1 MSNLITTTYG
11 VGATRLR
18 AAIAAALVGILF
30 FVLVGNYYTQDH
42 HGLGYRSRDA
52 IGDLRLRSQFA
63 EKLIANAALV
73 PGVLMTDQPA
83 PIPAA
88 LAEELVISA
97 FQSHAVLSKLE
108 ISPAGQP
115 GIYFTRLD
123 PYAISQSASQL
134 SRSTRSVGHFKL
146 RGRPII
152 SLDDDVL
159 VVTQSIESQQGAS
172 SPKFWGDAKA
182 SLSIAALA
190 EILQFDALREIGYA
204 LRLDYFSSDSVSDKA
219 LISVGGN
226 LRDQSISNAIGLPQG
241 GRLTLQASLPSTWNP
256 PAITITELILL
267 FTGAVLLSLA
277 TFHLLRR
284 SIAMDEQVALR
295 TMQLVMDK
303 DLLESEL
310 DYRTHAVRQLQD
322 SHALLESIFETIP
335 SMIVLKRASDLSVV
349 LVNRHGESILGQSK
363 KSLIGR
369 SGTKL
374 FPGEQGERDAA
385 TDLLLMDGGKLVEL
399 PAQFIQTNGG
409 VAFWIKIKKLLI
421 LDGSG
426 KPSHILEIGE
436 DITAH
441 KHLDA
446 ALTEQLSF
454 VEQLLGAIPT
464 PIFFKDIHG
473 AYMGVNK
480 AFEEFYGLTS
490 GSIIGKTVY
499 DISPPDL
506 AEIYDKADRN
516 LLASG
521 GAQTYEA
528 RVKCAN
534 GIEKDVV
541 FFKAIFSTTHSEVG
555 GIVGV
560 ILDVTQQKIAE
571 RHILRLNR
579 AMAVVGEANQ
589 AILQAI
595 DCQVLIQSSVDILR
609 SVGGFPLVWVYALDG
624 DLPELVVNGVHTGL
638 AETLTAELRAVPGG
652 DILRQDAGEGA
663 HCRFYASLRDCRL
676 GSEEIPPDFDSH
688 GFAHLPL
695 WVGGRLAG
703 GICLIGLSEDL
714 ADPEE
719 QSLLA
724 RLADNISHAIDALLQ
739 ESARQVAERKLE
751 LASHVFQNSAE
762 GVMITDKA
770 NNILMVNRRFSEIT
784 GYTAEEVTGKSPKML
799 SSGQQDKSF
808 YNNMWRALTNRGEWH
823 GEIRNRRK
831 DGEIVVE
838 WMNISA
844 VRNSV
849 GEINNYVAVFSEIT
863 VHKTIKKRM
872 QFLAHYDPL
881 TSLPNRIL
889 FNDRLEQSI
898 IAARQ
903 SKRSTALMLI
913 DLDHFDLFNQLAGH
927 SIGDLLLQEV
937 SSRLRGAVALGNCVA
952 RLGGDEF
959 AIALS
964 DIGSN
969 DEAEAVAFRLQR
981 EFSRVFYV
989 QNTEQHL
996 TASIGISVFPRD
1008 GDDAEALTKS
1018 ADAAMYLAA
1027 EAGGNTF
1034 RFPQANERLSE
1045 RIKNRERLQ
1054 RAIERNEMKVFYQPL
1069 ISGET
1074 GRIVGAEALLRW
1086 FRPEIGYVSP
1096 ESFVPMLEDAGFAVQ
1111 VGDWVLRSALTSNI
1125 RWRKEAASDLFVAVN
1140 FCTEQVTDEKA
1151 VEKIETTMRTLN
1163 FDSRYL
1169 HLEIS
1174 ESTLMQDAPVGLALL
1189 HRLKDLGIGL
1199 TMDNVGTGYSSLSYL
1214 NRFPIDCLK
1223 IDRTFIQDTPNDA
1236 EAVAITRAII
1246 AMGHALQLKIVA
1258 AGVETDGQVN
1268 FLRQLGCYVLQ
1279 GYRFSQGVSEEEFL
1293 ALLAEDQ
1300 PSWLPETVA

>member
-1 MSNLITTTYG
+1 LSNLITATYG

-18 AAIAAALVGILF
+18 AGIAAALVGILF
-30 FVLVGNYYTQDH
+30 FVLVGDYYTQDH
-42 HGLGYRSRDA
+42 HGLGDRSHEA
-52 IGDLRLRSQFA
+52 VGALRLRTQFA

-73 PGVLMTDQPA
+73 PGILMTEQPA
-83 PIPAA
+83 PIPSAQV
-88 LAEELVISA
+88 EESVISA
-97 FQSHAVLSKLE
+97 FQSHAALSKLKV
-108 ISPAGQP
+108 SPAGQP
-115 GIYFTRLD
+115 
-123 PYAISQSASQL
+123 AISFNRLEPYSIAHSASQL
-134 SRSTRSVGHFKL
+134 SGSTRSGGYLKL
-146 RGRPII
+146 RGRPIF
-152 SLDDDVL
+152 SLEGDAL
-159 VVTQSIESQQGAS
+159 VVTQPIESQHGDG
-172 SPKFWGDAKA
+172 PPIFWGDAKA
-182 SLSIAALA
+182 SLSVAALA
-190 EILQFDALREIGYA
+190 EVLQFDALRELGYA
-204 LRLDYFSSDSVSDKA
+204 LRLDYFSSDAAAGKA
-219 LISVGGN
+219 LISIGGE
-226 LRDQSISNAIGLPQG
+226 LRDQSISNVIGLPQG
-241 GRLTLQASLPSTWNP
+241 SRLTLHASLPANWNP
-256 PAITITELILL
+256 SAISITELILL
-267 FTGAVLLSLA
+267 FAGAVLLSMV

-284 SIAMDEQVALR
+284 SIEMDERVALR
-295 TMQLVMDK
+295 TLQLEMDK
-303 DLLESEL
+303 ELLESEL
-310 DYRTHAVRQLQD
+310 DYRTHAVRQLQE
-322 SHALLESIFETIP
+322 SHTLLDSIFENMP
-335 SMIVLKRASDLSVV
+335 SMIVLKRVSDLSVV
-349 LVNRHGESILGQSK
+349 RVNRFGESILGQSR

-369 SGTKL
+369 FGSEL

-385 TDLLLMDGGKLVEL
+385 TDRMAMDGEKIVEL

-409 VAFWIKIKKLLI
+409 VACWIKIKKLTI

-454 VEQLLGAIPT
+454 VEQLLGAIPS
-464 PIFFKDIHG
+464 PIFFKDTNG
-473 AYMGVNK
+473 TYMGVNK
-480 AFEEFYGLTS
+480 AFEEFYGTTS
-490 GSIIGKTVY
+490 AAIVGKTVY
-499 DISPPDL
+499 DISPPEL
-506 AEIYDKADRN
+506 AEVYDKADRS
-516 LLASG
+516 LLESG
-521 GAQTYEA
+521 GTQTYEA

-541 FFKAIFSTTHSEVG
+541 FFKAIFSTTRSEVG

-560 ILDVTQQKIAE
+560 ILDVTQQKAAE
-571 RHILRLNR
+571 RHILRQNR
-579 AMAVVGEANQ
+579 TLAVVSEANQ
-589 AILQAI
+589 AILRAK
-595 DCQVLIQSSVDILR
+595 DCHTLIRASVDILHN
-609 SVGGFPLVWVYALDG
+609 VGGFPLAWLYAYSD
-624 DLPELVVNGVHTGL
+624 DLPDFVANGLHPGL
-638 AETLTAELRAVPGG
+638 AETMTDGLRAVSAS
-652 DILRQDAGEGA
+652 DTFRQDPDEGTN
-663 HCRFYASLRDCRL
+663 CRFYASLRDCGL
-676 GSEEIPPDFDSH
+676 GPDAIPPDFESH

-695 WVGGRLAG
+695 WVDGRIAG

-714 ADPEE
+714 VDMEE
-719 QSLLA
+719 RTLLA
-724 RLADNISHAIDALLQ
+724 RLAENISHAIDALLQ
-739 ESARQVAERKLE
+739 ERARQVAERKLE
-751 LASHVFQNSAE
+751 LASHVFENSAE
-762 GVMITDKA
+762 GVMITDEA

-784 GYTAEEVTGKSPKML
+784 GYSAEDVTGKSPKIL
-799 SSGQQDKSF
+799 NSGQQDRSF

-844 VRNSV
+844 VRNTK
-849 GEINNYVAVFSEIT
+849 GEIINYVAVFSEIT

-872 QFLAHYDPL
+872 QFLAHYDAL

-913 DLDHFDLFNQLAGH
+913 DLDHFDLINQSAGH
-927 SIGDLLLQEV
+927 SVGDLLLQEV

-969 DEAEAVAFRLQR
+969 DEAAAVANRLLK
-981 EFSRVFYV
+981 EFVRVFYV

-996 TASIGISVFPRD
+996 SASIGISVFPRD
-1008 GDDAEALTKS
+1008 GNDVEALTKS

-1045 RIKNRERLQ
+1045 RIKNREQLQ
-1054 RAIERNEMKVFYQPL
+1054 RAIERDELKVFYQPL

-1086 FRPEIGYVSP
+1086 CSPEFGYVSP
-1096 ESFVPMLEDAGFAVQ
+1096 ESFVPMLEDAGFAVK
-1111 VGDWVLRSALTSNI
+1111 VGDWALRSALESNM
-1125 RWRKEAASDLFVAVN
+1125 RWRKEVAADLFVAVN
-1140 FCTEQVTDEKA
+1140 FCTEQVADEKA
-1151 VEKIETTMRTLN
+1151 VEKIEASMRALK
-1163 FDSRYL
+1163 FDPRHL

-1174 ESTLMQDAPVGLALL
+1174 ESTLMQDAPAGLALL

-1223 IDRTFIQDTPNDA
+1223 IDRTFVQDTPNDA
-1236 EAVAITRAII
+1236 EAVTITRTII
-1246 AMGHALQLKIVA
+1246 EMGHALQLKIIA

-1268 FLRQLGCYVLQ
+1268 FLRQRGCDVLQ
-1279 GYRFSQGVSEEEFL
+1279 GYRFSQGVSEDEFL
-1293 ALLAEDQ
+1293 ALLAENSE
-1300 PSWLPETVA
+1300 SWLPEAIV